1 MIKKKKIVFAINNLG
16 IGGAENLLVEQ
27 VKNINLNYFT
37 PYVLTVLPQP
47 KINLVERLPK
57 NITLVEFKF
66 RGFLDIKNLTKLWY
80 FLRQEKID
88 IVLTNLF
95 YTNVMVRLASILAGI
110 RVILSYEH
118 SVYCDKKR
126 WQIWVDKIL
135 ALFTRKII
143 VGSTEVLTFTARQE
157 NLPVNKFCLN
167 FNSISSKFGH
177 IKIHRN
183 DVLKTFGLP
192 VDCIYVV
199 TAGRFIEQKGHIFL
213 IEAAKLLHDQGVTNF
228 QVLIFGQGV
237 LKGKL
242 KNEISESKLDSIV
255 KLMDISPMSEILAV
269 GDIFVMPSL
278 WEGLSIALLEAMDA
292 GCPIVATQVS
302 GTRDVI
308 ENNKNGLL
316 VKPKNALDLA
326 EGIKELIQDQ
336 NKRSFLSKAAKERV
350 KSFSIEKNIKVI
362 EKLILMH

>member
-37 PYVLTVLPQP
+37 PYVLTLLPQP
-47 KINLVERLPK
+47 EINLGGRLSE
-57 NITLVEFKF
+57 NISLIEFKF
-66 RGFLDIKNLTKLWY
+66 RGFLDIKNLIKLWS
-80 FLRQEKID
+80 FLRREKID

-95 YTNVMVRLASILAGI
+95 FTNVIVRFVAILAGV

-118 SVYCDKKR
+118 SVYQDKKK
-126 WQIWVDKIL
+126 WQIWTDKFL

-143 VGSTEVLTFTARQE
+143 VGSTEVLTFTAEQE
-157 NLPVNKFCLN
+157 NLSVDKFCLN
-167 FNSISSKFGH
+167 FNSISSKFSH
-177 IKIHRN
+177 IKTDRN

-192 VDCIYVV
+192 LDCIYVV

-237 LKGKL
+237 LKDKL
-242 KNEISESKLDSIV
+242 QHKISLSKLDSVV
-255 KLMDISPMSEILAV
+255 KLIDISPMSKILAV
-269 GDIFVMPSL
+269 SDIFVMPSL

-292 GCPIVATQVS
+292 GCPIVATRVS
-302 GTRDVI
+302 GTSDVV

-316 VKPKNALDLA
+316 VQPKNALALA
-326 EGIKELIQDQ
+326 EGIKELIQDKD
-336 NKRSFLSKAAKERV
+336 KRLLLSKAAKERV

-362 EKLILMH
+362 EKLTFMD